1 MNQPTAS
8 ALTRACLSLLCCLT
22 VGCGWRQRKAAVG
35 DLPLQGGGVIRDCVV
50 GYRTF
55 GRLAP
60 DRRNAVLV
68 LTWASGRSSDLF
80 FQIGP
85 GRLVDSSRY
94 FVVVVDALAN
104 GVSSSPSN
112 SSQQPGQTFPVFSVA
127 DVVESQYRL
136 VTDVLQLA
144 HLHAIVGVSFGGMQ
158 ALQWAIAHPGL
169 ADKVVAIA
177 GSPRSTPADRD
188 RWLGWMNNVK
198 GSPWRRAGG
207 KLVEL
212 SPRAAWGELHLDAVD
227 YARQAQAMAAL
238 DVTASF
244 GGSLEAAAR
253 AVKAR
258 MLVVVSPT
266 DDVVAPGPARTFA
279 GLAGAQLLELH
290 GRCGHAAPSCEKAT
304 LWPAVDRFLAQ

>member
-1 MNQPTAS
+1 MSQPTAS

-94 FVVVVDALAN
+94 FVIVVDALAN

-112 SSQQPGQTFPVFSVA
+112 S
-127 DVVESQYRL
+127 
-136 VTDVLQLA
+136 
-144 HLHAIVGVSFGGMQ
+144 
-158 ALQWAIAHPGL
+158 
-169 ADKVVAIA
+169 
-177 GSPRSTPADRD
+177 
-188 RWLGWMNNVK
+188 
-198 GSPWRRAGG
+198 
-207 KLVEL
+207 
-212 SPRAAWGELHLDAVD
+212 
-227 YARQAQAMAAL
+227 
-238 DVTASF
+238 
-244 GGSLEAAAR
+244 
-253 AVKAR
+253 
-258 MLVVVSPT
+258 
-266 DDVVAPGPARTFA
+266 
-279 GLAGAQLLELH
+279 
-290 GRCGHAAPSCEKAT
+290 
-304 LWPAVDRFLAQ
+304 